1 MAETLLIRPANSGD
15 LAAIDALL
23 GRSYPILLKE
33 AYPPSVLVTAIPLIS
48 RAQPRLLATGT
59 YFVVSE
65 GKEIVGAG
73 GWTRAA
79 PGTGARQRSD
89 VGHIRH
95 VVTDHRRVR
104 SGIGRSLMT
113 HVLGDAWGAGIRRM
127 ECFSTLVA
135 VPFGG
140 TVAPIAVHTSSK
152 RLRSSSDIGSR
163 NAARF
168 DAKQTH
174 SPSGE

>member
-135 VPFGG
+135 VPFYEAVGFEALG
-140 TVAPIAVHTSSK
+140 PIMLNLRPGIDFPAVHM
-152 RLRSSSDIGSR
+152 RLRSGNASDW
-163 NAARF
+163 A
-168 DAKQTH
+168 
-174 SPSGE
+174 